1 MAELLER
8 RKAYCLAGKERL
20 ECAYEYAAEK
30 RVRGLFSNL
39 MTLWEPQVRRG
50 EIAYLDHMDF
60 QAIIQ
65 NLREWYAFMRDPK
78 NKRFSAHEPL
88 GSIPE
93 YIERFEAV
101 WDAVIAW
108 IDTMNQ
114 ARDQAFMQATH
125 PRLGATAGVNGLSQE
140 LLRDIITR
148 YSRPP
153 NKRAPWV

>member
-1 MAELLER
+1 MTG
-8 RKAYCLAGKERL
+8 KARL
-20 ECAYEYAAEK
+20 ECAYEYAVEQRM
-30 RVRGLFSNL
+30 RVLFSNL
-39 MTLWEPQVRRG
+39 TRYWEPEVRDG
-50 EIAYLDHMDF
+50 EFAKLDHIDF

-65 NLREWYAFMRDPK
+65 NLREWYAFMRDPQ
-78 NKRFSAHEPL
+78 NERFSAHEPL
-88 GSIPE
+88 GRIPE

-101 WDAVIAW
+101 RDAMLAW

-114 ARDQAFMQATH
+114 PRDMAFMQATH

-148 YSRPP
+148 YSHDDDRPP